1 MRNPQW
7 KGRIAEINREGRSL
21 PALLAELENRQIN
34 VWPALREGIDAL
46 RQIEYRQ
53 LDVNG
58 ASISLQHNPGRI
70 VSSSAKVDQKSIAER
85 PCFLCPANLP
95 MEEQGIEFD
104 EAFVLFFNPMPV
116 LPSHIVAIYEEH
128 VPQRIAG
135 SVSTFLKL
143 TTALGEGFAVIYN
156 GPRCG
161 ASAPD
166 HLHFQAVSSA
176 RLPILE
182 DANLE
187 NYPARFLL
195 LVDEDEG
202 VLEQKLNCVVQTLA
216 EISGAGAE
224 PDEEPM
230 INLMATVREGKT
242 RIYVFPRSKHRP
254 ESFFKTGEA
263 QRMISPAA
271 LDLAGIVVAPRRV
284 DFDRLTDSELGGIF
298 SEVTIGTSQFETLSR
313 HLKC

>member
-1 MRNPQW
+1 MHNPEW
-7 KGRIAEINREGRSL
+7 TGRIAEINREGRSL
-21 PALLAELENRQIN
+21 SAVLAELEQRQTN
-34 VWPALREGIDAL
+34 AWPDLREGIAAL

-53 LDVNG
+53 LNVNG
-58 ASISLQHNPGRI
+58 ASISLQHNPRRM
-70 VSSSAKVDQKSIAER
+70 VSSSARVDQKSIAER
-85 PCFLCPANLP
+85 PCFLCAANLP
-95 MEEQGIEFD
+95 VEEQGIEFG
-104 EAFVLFFNPMPV
+104 EGFVLVFNPMPV
-116 LPSHIVAIYEEH
+116 LPSHIVAIYDEH

-135 SVSTFLKL
+135 RVSAFLKL

-176 RLPILE
+176 GLPILV
-182 DANLE
+182 DGNLVD
-187 NYPARFLL
+187 YPARFLL

-202 VLEQKLNCVVQTLA
+202 VLEQKLDCVVQTLA
-216 EISGAGAE
+216 EISE
-224 PDEEPM
+224 PGSEPGEEPM
-230 INLMATVREGKT
+230 INLVSTVYDGKI

-254 ESFFKTGEA
+254 ESFFKTGDA

-271 LDLAGIVVAPRRV
+271 LDLAGMVVAPRRD

-298 SEVTIGTSQFETLSR
+298 NEVTIDASQFETLSHR
-313 HLKC
+313 LKC

>member
-1 MRNPQW
+1 MRNPEW
-7 KGRIAEINREGRSL
+7 TGRIAAINSEGRSL
-21 PALLAELENRQIN
+21 AALLGELENRQTN
-34 VWPALREGIDAL
+34 AWPELREGIDAL

-58 ASISLQHNPGRI
+58 ASISLQHNPRRI
-70 VSSSAKVDQKSIAER
+70 VSSSARVDQKSIAER

-95 MEEQGIEFD
+95 KEEQGIEFG
-104 EAFVLFFNPMPV
+104 EAFVLLFNPMPV
-116 LPSHIVAIYEEH
+116 LPSHIVAVYEEH

-135 SVSTFLKL
+135 CVSAFLKL
-143 TTALGEGFAVIYN
+143 TAALGEGFAVIYN

-182 DANLE
+182 DGNLE

-195 LVDEDEG
+195 LVHEDEG
-202 VLEQKLNCVVQTLA
+202 VLEQKLKCVVQTLA
-216 EISGAGAE
+216 EISDPGCSPG
-224 PDEEPM
+224 EEPM
-230 INLMATVREGKT
+230 INLMATVREGKI
-242 RIYVFPRSKHRP
+242 RIYIFPRSKHRP
-254 ESFFKTGEA
+254 ESFFRTGED

-271 LDLAGIVVAPRRV
+271 LDLAGIVVAPRRA

-298 SEVTIGTSQFETLSR
+298 TEVTLGTSQFETLSR

>member
-1 MRNPQW
+1 MRNPEW
-7 KGRIAEINREGRSL
+7 TGRIAEINREGRSL
-21 PALLAELENRQIN
+21 PAVLAELETRQAN
-34 VWPALREGIDAL
+34 AWPDLRDGIDAL

-53 LDVNG
+53 FDVNG
-58 ASISLQHNPGRI
+58 ASILVQHNPRRI
-70 VSSSAKVDQKSIAER
+70 VSSSAKVDQRSIAER
-85 PCFLCPANLP
+85 PCFLWPANLAK
-95 MEEQGIEFD
+95 EEQGIEFE
-104 EAFVLFFNPMPV
+104 EAFVLLFNPMPV
-116 LPSHIVAIYEEH
+116 LPSHIVAVYEDH
-128 VPQRIAG
+128 VPPRIAG
-135 SVSTFLKL
+135 RVSAFLKL

-182 DANLE
+182 DANLV

-202 VLEQKLNCVVQTLA
+202 EKKKKLNCAVQAFA
-216 EISGAGAE
+216 EISGPGSE
-224 PDEEPM
+224 PGEEPM
-230 INLMATVREGKT
+230 INLVATVREGKT
-242 RIYVFPRSKHRP
+242 RIYAFPRSKHRP

-271 LDLAGIVVAPRRV
+271 LDLAGMVVAPRRV

-298 SEVTIGTSQFETLSR
+298 NEVTIGTTQFE
-313 HLKC
+313 